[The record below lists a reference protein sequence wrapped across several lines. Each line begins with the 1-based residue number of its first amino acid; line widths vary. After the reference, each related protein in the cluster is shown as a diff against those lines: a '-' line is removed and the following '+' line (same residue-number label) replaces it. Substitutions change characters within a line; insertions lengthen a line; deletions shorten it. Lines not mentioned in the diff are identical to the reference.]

1 VIVDTRSQKRNSNIS
16 MATLTKQAPLQVVVN
31 NGPSRNSNEVGV
43 GIGVGESKH
52 VYSNSIVDLN
62 IQKDDSVESV

>member
-1 VIVDTRSQKRNSNIS
+1 